1 MTDKLVIKNKEKA
14 LLVGVIYGK
23 LDQYKVEEHLKEL
36 ELLAKTAGAD
46 VVGKIT
52 QK

>member
-23 LDQYKVEEHLKEL
+23 LDQYKVEEHLKEI
-36 ELLAKTAGAD
+36 
-46 VVGKIT
+46 V
-52 QK
+52 